1 MKLYT
6 IAEIA
11 EILNLNARTV
21 TYRFDRLSIKGEWL
35 NRRYYFTEEQ
45 MNQINVRKN
54 KMPNIPLYSDISF
67 YKKQIQIIEMW
78 KCQLKKNNREIAR
91 HFGYNEIF
99 VCRVIKLFVNRDCI
113 IIQSKINKN
122 EKD

>member
-11 EILNLNARTV
+11 EILNLNIRTV

-45 MNQINVRKN
+45 VSQINVRKN
-54 KMPNIPLYSDISF
+54 KIPNIPLYSDRSF
-67 YKKQIQIIEMW
+67 YEKQIQIIEMW
-78 KCQLKKNNREIAR
+78 KC
-91 HFGYNEIF
+91 
-99 VCRVIKLFVNRDCI
+99 
-113 IIQSKINKN
+113 
-122 EKD
+122 